1 MFTNNNEWGKQVR
14 IALIKE
20 DMTLKDLAELIGYS
34 PSYVRAVV
42 GGKLNGIEKVQQKI
56 NDALNINDMQVD

>member
-1 MFTNNNEWGKQVR
+1 MLKNNNEWGKQVR

-56 NDALNINDMQVD
+56 DDVLGIEEGGI

>member
-1 MFTNNNEWGKQVR
+1 
-14 IALIKE
+14 
-20 DMTLKDLAELIGYS
+20 MTLKDLAELIGYS

-56 NDALNINDMQVD
+56 NDVLGIKEGGI

>member
-1 MFTNNNEWGKQVR
+1 MCTNVNEWGKQVR

-34 PSYVRAVV
+34 PSYIRAVV
-42 GGKLNGIEKVQQKI
+42 GGKLNSIENVQSKI
-56 NDALNINDMQVD
+56 NDVLNIKEGGV

>member
-1 MFTNNNEWGKQVR
+1 MLKNNNEWEKQVR

-20 DMTLKDLAELIGYS
+20 DMTLKELAELIGYS

-42 GGKLNGIEKVQQKI
+42 GGKLNGIEKVPQKI
-56 NDALNINDMQVD
+56 DDVLGIEEGGI

>member
-1 MFTNNNEWGKQVR
+1 MLKNNNEWGKQVR

-42 GGKLNGIEKVQQKI
+42 GGKLNGIEKVKQKI
-56 NDALNINDMQVD
+56 NDILGIEEGGI

>member
-1 MFTNNNEWGKQVR
+1 MLKNNNEWGKQVR

-20 DMTLKDLAELIGYS
+20 DMTLKELAELIGYS

-42 GGKLNGIEKVQQKI
+42 GGKLDRIEKIQHKI
-56 NDALNINDMQVD
+56 NDVLSIDNMQVD

>member
-1 MFTNNNEWGKQVR
+1 MCTNFNEWGKAVR

-34 PSYVRAVV
+34 PSYTRAVV
-42 GGKLNGIEKVQQKI
+42 GGKLNSIENVQSKI
-56 NDALNINDMQVD
+56 NDVLNIKEGGV